1 MFLSSCFQEFV
12 FHKFNV
18 SSCGSLCIYRAW
30 NFLTLDVY
38 IYFNKFRV
46 FVAII
51 SSNIF
56 LSLSLLLL
64 GLLWYIYLYA
74 WWYSLGPL
82 GFVNFSSLF
91 FCFSNWILPVVLYLS
106 HLHHQNSCLFLLNSV
121 YILTLYLLIH
131 YSLNFL

>member
-12 FHKFNV
+12 FHEFNV